1 MSIKKKIINIG
12 ELAKELKLVDK
23 RSGKLSTHTLRYWEK
38 QFKEVKP
45 VLLNGNR
52 RYYTKNTV
60 NLFKLIKFLLKDQG
74 MTINGAKKIL
84 DKKIKSL
91 DAYESSSIKAEYYKE
106 RIKLKSKLLLNKLKK
121 IRK

>member
-12 ELAKELKLVDK
+12 ELAKELKLVDQG
-23 RSGKLSTHTLRYWEK
+23 SGKLSTHTLRYWEK

-74 MTINGAKKIL
+74 MTINGAKKKL

>member
-1 MSIKKKIINIG
+1 MIAKEKIINIG

-23 RSGKLSTHTLRYWEK
+23 RSGKPSTHTLRYWEK
-38 QFKEVKP
+38 QFKEVRP
-45 VLLNGNR
+45 ILLSGNR

-74 MTINGAKKIL
+74 MTIKGAKKIL
-84 DKKIKSL
+84 NKKIKSL

-106 RIKLKSKLLLNKLKK
+106 SIKLRSKLLLNKLKK
-121 IRK
+121 IKK